1 MDNAGEEISNRPR
14 TVYANAGS
22 TGKTTTTKKLF
33 AMNDYKINYR
43 YERWGHSE
51 LAVACALIDEN
62 GDIKI
67 TLFDNQGGKW
77 EEEKATIFKSSIG
90 NMHWNQWR
98 SITELEY
105 QVTDLEPFNSNALVW
120 NTFERDYAKSPLPLG
135 DYTANGTT
143 VYISGRRTYANEW
156 YTHDGIKYV
165 NGNVV
170 SKTIPPLDFNYI
182 WAAWSKAHVN
192 YKSDIRIW
200 RSGGI

>member
-98 SITELEY
+98 SITEIKY
-105 QVTDLEPFNSNALVW
+105 QVTDLVPFNQNHLYW
-120 NTFERDYAKSPLPLG
+120 NTFERDYAESPQDLG
-135 DYTANGTT
+135 KGTANGTT
-143 VYISGRRTYANEW
+143 LYLSGRMRYENEW
-156 YTHDGIKYV
+156 YTYQPKSGSAII
-165 NGNVV
+165 NV
-170 SKTIPPLDFNYI
+170 PELDMDYT
-182 WAAWSKAHVN
+182 WHAWSKAHVN